1 MGEREGE
8 QRERQRDKEGDR
20 DKERGRKVEKG
31 TIRQYFQFHYYLTS
45 DFALVNNDVSTS
57 AGLRASTSGN
67 IFTAS
72 ELEVK
77 ITVW

>member
-8 QRERQRDKEGDR
+8 QRERQRDKEG
-20 DKERGRKVEKG
+20 GGKVEKG
-31 TIRQYFQFHYYLTS
+31 TMRQYFQFHYYLTS
-45 DFALVNNDVSTS
+45 DFALVNIAVSTS
-57 AGLRASTSGN
+57 AGLRASTLGN

>member
-8 QRERQRDKEGDR
+8 QRERQRDKEG
-20 DKERGRKVEKG
+20 GGKVEKG

-45 DFALVNNDVSTS
+45 DFALVKYNVSTS
-57 AGLRASTSGN
+57 AGLRWSTSGN
-67 IFTAS
+67 IFIVS

>member
-1 MGEREGE
+1 MYSCYGGERGGTERE
-8 QRERQRDKEGDR
+8 TERQRG
-20 DKERGRKVEKG
+20 RGKVEKG

-45 DFALVNNDVSTS
+45 DFALVNIDISTS
-57 AGLRASTSGN
+57 AELRRSTSGN
-67 IFTAS
+67 IFIAS